1 MVCDLTAGEL
11 LELFQDCK
19 LVMRWDVQ
27 TCLFLMP
34 YIIHNTLD
42 AGQDAA
48 REQVHPQ
55 ALLLFLLLHN
65 VKAEILDERLYC
77 MQMSLLYSL
86 HPM

>member
-1 MVCDLTAGEL
+1 MVLVDGAGEL

-48 REQVHPQ
+48 REQAISQ
-55 ALLLFLLLHN
+55 AFHSHLI
-65 VKAEILDERLYC
+65 KAL
-77 MQMSLLYSL
+77 
-86 HPM
+86 PW